1 MKVWLYYR
9 LSRDEDEELNSLN
22 NQRKII
28 YNFAVSNGHEVV
40 GESFDDNVSGMHFNR
55 EGIDKIYE
63 VVEAGKIEA
72 IIVKDLSRLGRHRTQ
87 TALFIDYLRE
97 HDVRV
102 LSATENID
110 TFNENDDLIIGFKG
124 LVNDF
129 YAKGLTKGDLE
140 QLLLLLS
147 PFVPHIV
154 EEMWEQLGFAAKY
167 GKEMGINNDARY
179 VPFTSHVPFG
189 KVVSATPN
197 GGVDWFPLSDG
208 SSASHGADVN
218 GPTAVLLSNYNTK
231 NMGMRDRFARMLNIK
246 FTPKCVEGEQG
257 TEKLVS
263 FIRTFCDLKLWHVQF
278 NVVNKSTLLAAQKDP
293 QKYRNLIVRIAGYSA
308 YFVDLSPDLQND
320 LIARTE
326 HDTI

>member
-28 YNFAVSNGHEVV
+28 YNFAVSSGHEVV

-124 LVNDF
+124 LVKNISHSGKVSNDF
-129 YAKGLTKGDLE
+129 SLFRRFCCINRCFRCSCGKFA
-140 QLLLLLS
+140 
-147 PFVPHIV
+147 IV
-154 EEMWEQLGFAAKY
+154 
-167 GKEMGINNDARY
+167 
-179 VPFTSHVPFG
+179 H
-189 KVVSATPN
+189 
-197 GGVDWFPLSDG
+197 
-208 SSASHGADVN
+208 
-218 GPTAVLLSNYNTK
+218 
-231 NMGMRDRFARMLNIK
+231 
-246 FTPKCVEGEQG
+246 GEQAAIG
-257 TEKLVS
+257 FRAAAIGEK
-263 FIRTFCDLKLWHVQF
+263 RDPPETHPVQ
-278 NVVNKSTLLAAQKDP
+278 P
-293 QKYRNLIVRIAGYSA
+293 
-308 YFVDLSPDLQND
+308 
-320 LIARTE
+320 RTE
-326 HDTI
+326 SIRPCRSTRAKPASKELDRALFV